1 MFLRR
6 GMAGLLLA
14 CAALAWPSGISAK
27 SDGFRPRGGTHLYV
41 LLGLGNNSPGLAEFG
56 WEMQQQGIPTTV
68 ANYSD
73 EPALVEDAIR
83 RYSSGEIRSIEII
96 GHSLGGSTAGEM
108 ANALDEAGVPVQLV
122 ITLDPTGGA
131 VSLPHTRTVNFFP
144 RQGEDHFTII
154 AARERDMAN
163 YVLGGR

>member
-1 MFLRR
+1 
-6 GMAGLLLA
+6 
-14 CAALAWPSGISAK
+14 
-27 SDGFRPRGGTHLYV
+27 
-41 LLGLGNNSPGLAEFG
+41 
-56 WEMQQQGIPTTV
+56 MQQQGIPTTV